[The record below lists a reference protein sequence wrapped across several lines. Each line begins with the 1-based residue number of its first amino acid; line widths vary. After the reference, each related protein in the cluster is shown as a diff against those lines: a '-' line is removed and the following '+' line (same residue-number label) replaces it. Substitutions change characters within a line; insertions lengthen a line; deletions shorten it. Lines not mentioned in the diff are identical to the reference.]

1 MPDPQPTPQPDP
13 QPSPA
18 PQDPAPTPDPVP
30 TPPQP
35 TPQPDPQPQ
44 GGAKG
49 EPDDFQKF
57 QREFGEVK
65 EFIAGL
71 KKAQEPAAPSEPD
84 LDELNAKHAAE
95 AKSWA
100 IEREL
105 LKSGCVDTDALMVHI
120 KADEVKLA
128 EDGKSIA
135 EGVDIEELKKSY
147 PYLFPSP
154 TPTEPK
160 KTVSTSAVASGS
172 KQNIIPES
180 LTEGVEAAFAAN

>member
-1 MPDPQPTPQPDP
+1 MADPQPTPQQEP

-30 TPPQP
+30 TPPQ
-35 TPQPDPQPQ
+35 QEPQPQ

-49 EPDDFQKF
+49 EPDGFQKL

-65 EFIAGL
+65 EFINGL
-71 KKAQEPAAPSEPD
+71 KKAQEPAAPTEPD

-105 LKSGCVDTDALMVHI
+105 LKSGCIDTDALMVHI
-120 KADEVKLA
+120 KAEDVKLA

-147 PYLFPSP
+147 PYLFPSS

-160 KTVSTSAVASGS
+160 KTVSTSAGSGGS

-180 LTEGVEAAFAAN
+180 LKEGVEAAFAAN

>member
-35 TPQPDPQPQ
+35 QPEPQPQ

-49 EPDDFQKF
+49 EPDDFQKL

-135 EGVDIEELKKSY
+135 EGVDIEELKNPIRTCSL
-147 PYLFPSP
+147 PQPQPNRRRPSRP
-154 TPTEPK
+154 LLALVAHLHRPK
-160 KTVSTSAVASGS
+160 PRLSKTV
-172 KQNIIPES
+172 
-180 LTEGVEAAFAAN
+180 

>member
-1 MPDPQPTPQPDP
+1 MADPQPTPQPEP
-13 QPSPA
+13 QPSPV

-35 TPQPDPQPQ
+35 QPEPQPQ

-49 EPDDFQKF
+49 EPDGFQKL
-57 QREFGEVK
+57 QREFGEMK
-65 EFIAGL
+65 EFIDGL

-95 AKSWA
+95 AKSWT

-105 LKSGCVDTDALMVHI
+105 LKSGCIDTDALMVHI
-120 KADEVKLA
+120 KADDVKLA

-135 EGVDIEELKKSY
+135 EGMDIDELKKSY
-147 PYLFPSP
+147 PYLFPSS

-160 KTVSTSAVASGS
+160 KTVSTSAGAGGASA
-172 KQNIIPES
+172 P
-180 LTEGVEAAFAAN
+180 TEAKTIQDGLAMTFKEK

>member
-1 MPDPQPTPQPDP
+1 MADPQPAPQPEP

-35 TPQPDPQPQ
+35 QPEPQPQ

-49 EPDDFQKF
+49 EPDGFQKL

-65 EFIAGL
+65 EFINGL
-71 KKAQEPAAPSEPD
+71 KKAQEPAASTEPD

-105 LKSGCVDTDALMVHI
+105 LKSGCIDTDALMVHI
-120 KADEVKLA
+120 KADDVKLA

-147 PYLFPSP
+147 PYLFPSS
-154 TPTEPK
+154 TPTKPK
-160 KTVSTSAVASGS
+160 KTVSTSAGAGGS

-180 LTEGVEAAFAAN
+180 LKEGVEAAFAAN

>member
-1 MPDPQPTPQPDP
+1 MADPQPTPQPEP

-35 TPQPDPQPQ
+35 QPEPQPQ

-49 EPDDFQKF
+49 EPDDFQKL

-65 EFIAGL
+65 DFIEGL
-71 KKAQEPAAPSEPD
+71 KKVQGPAAPSEPD

-105 LKSGCVDTDALMVHI
+105 LKSGCIDADALMVHI
-120 KADEVKLA
+120 KADDVKLA

-135 EGVDIEELKKSY
+135 EGMDIDELKKSY

-154 TPTEPK
+154 TEPK
-160 KTVSTSAVASGS
+160 KTVSTSAGAGGS

-180 LTEGVEAAFAAN
+180 LKEGVEAAFATN

>member
-1 MPDPQPTPQPDP
+1 MPDPQPTPQLEP
-13 QPSPA
+13 QPSPV

-30 TPPQP
+30 TQ
-35 TPQPDPQPQ
+35 PQPQ
-44 GGAKG
+44 PEPQPQSGAKG
-49 EPDDFQKF
+49 EPDDFQKL

-160 KTVSTSAVASGS
+160 KTVSTSAGAGGASA
-172 KQNIIPES
+172 P
-180 LTEGVEAAFAAN
+180 TEAKTIKDGLAMTFKEK